1 MNLPNKLTLG
11 RIIAVPFFI
20 VCFMMNMY
28 PAALV
33 IFCLASLTDL
43 LDGKIAR
50 AYGLVTNFG
59 KIMDPL
65 ADKILV
71 YSALCLFID
80 DRIIS
85 GWMLIVILAREFV
98 VSGMRTIAA
107 SEGTVLAAG
116 MSGKVKTVFQM
127 IAVILIIAGL
137 AVSGVP
143 VIMKAGML
151 TFYASLVLTVYSG
164 AEYVIQ
170 NIDVFRR

>member
-1 MNLPNKLTLG
+1 MNLPNKLTMG
-11 RIIAVPFFI
+11 RIVAVPFFI
-20 VCFMMNMY
+20 IMFMMKFY
-28 PAALV
+28 WAALV
-33 IFCLASLTDL
+33 IFCLASITDL

-50 AYGLVTNFG
+50 AKGLVTNFG

-80 DRIIS
+80 DKIIT
-85 GWMLIVILAREFV
+85 GWMLIVILAREFA

-127 IAVILIIAGL
+127 FAVIAIILGLAMKDMPVILTAGL
-137 AVSGVP
+137 T
-143 VIMKAGML
+143 L
-151 TFYASLVLTVYSG
+151 FYISLVLTVYSG
-164 AEYVIQ
+164 CEYIIK
-170 NIDVFRR
+170 NIDIFKK